1 MKRGLLVILLA
12 GAGALGGY
20 AIYFRCATAGAQAML
35 AQPGGEME
43 WLRREFHLTDA
54 QFARIRD
61 LHRGY
66 APKCGLMCAKIA
78 DANARLDTLIDASGA
93 ITPEIA
99 AALQESAAVQEECRQ
114 ALLGHVYAV
123 AAEMPPADGA
133 RYRRMMKARLI
144 QPGMSSESVISESAK

>member
-1 MKRGLLVILLA
+1 MKRGLLVILMALA
-12 GAGALGGY
+12 AALGGY
-20 AIYFRCATAGAQAML
+20 AIYFHRATAAAQAML

-54 QFARIRD
+54 QFARIREM
-61 LHRGY
+61 HRAY
-66 APKCGLMCAKIA
+66 APKCGLMCARIA
-78 DANARLDTLIDASGA
+78 DANARLDALIDASGA
-93 ITPEIA
+93 VTPEVA
-99 AALQESAAVQEECRQ
+99 AALQESAAVQEECRR

-144 QPGMSSESVISESAK
+144 QPGMSSESVISESSK

>member
-1 MKRGLLVILLA
+1 MKRALLVILLA
-12 GAGALGGY
+12 VAVAIGGY
-20 AIYFRCATAGAQAML
+20 AIYFRCATSSAQAML

-54 QFARIRD
+54 QFARIREM
-61 LHRGY
+61 HRAY
-66 APKCGLMCAKIA
+66 APKCGLMCMKIA
-78 DANARLDTLIDASGA
+78 DANAHLDTLIDASGA
-93 ITPEIA
+93 VTPEIA
-99 AALQESAAVQEECRQ
+99 AALQESAAVQEECRR

-144 QPGMSSESVISESAK
+144 QPGMSSESVISESEK

>member
-1 MKRGLLVILLA
+1 MKRGLLVVLLA
-12 GAGALGGY
+12 VAGALCGY
-20 AIYFRCATAGAQAML
+20 AIYFRYATAASQAML

-54 QFARIRD
+54 QFARIREM
-61 LHRGY
+61 HREY
-66 APKCGLMCAKIA
+66 APTCGLMCAKIA
-78 DANARLDTLIDASGA
+78 AANARLDTLIDASGA
-93 ITPEIA
+93 VTPEIA
-99 AALQESAAVQEECRQ
+99 AALQTSATVQEECRL

-133 RYRRMMKARLI
+133 RFRRMMKARLI